1 MPALRQP
8 AVLQEP
14 EVDGVRVGVRD
25 DRWGVACFSSGAAFA
40 GVGALWGNANG
51 GRGVILHVLL
61 VAVLTW
67 LAVGS
72 AIAGVILGC
81 LCWSVIRGWVDDRD
95 RVRRIRQCV
104 LLADVDAHDDA
115 LVRTLAEIQSLP
127 IANS

>member
-1 MPALRQP
+1 
-8 AVLQEP
+8 
-14 EVDGVRVGVRD
+14 
-25 DRWGVACFSSGAAFA
+25 
-40 GVGALWGNANG
+40 
-51 GRGVILHVLL
+51 VILHVLL

-67 LAVGS
+67 LALGS
-72 AIAGVILGC
+72 AIAGGVLAC
-81 LCWSVIRGWVDDRD
+81 LCWSVVRGWVDDRD